1 MNTAGIILLIIFIA
15 VCVFELISL
24 VMSILKRKKLQNKD
38 KKIEVN
44 NVKQEDSQESVPQE
58 SSTEKS

>member
-24 VMSILKRKKLQNKD
+24 VMSILKRKKLKNKD

-44 NVKQEDSQESVPQE
+44 NVKQEDSQES
-58 SSTEKS
+58 STENP